1 MWLISIVL
9 SSSSLILFLACC
21 CLLLKSLWIF
31 HFRYYTFQLQ
41 IFCLVPFNFFHLS
54 LFFFATLIL
63 LIYYFL
69 DVLSFPM
76 FSLSSLVIFKT
87 VVLVFAQQVY
97 VWVTQRWFFLSK
109 NLIPFNEPYFPISL
123 YILWYF
129 AEHWVFD
136 YYKMAT
142 LEIRFSSSPGFAVF
156 MFWIVGSYSSPTVL
170 GIFQTIFAKSIACS
184 VRSLM
189 SLFL

>member
-1 MWLISIVL
+1 MSYLLVHWFFFWPAVVSCWSPCEFFISDI
-9 SSSSLILFLACC
+9 ILFNCRFSVWF
-21 CLLLKSLWIF
+21 LLIF
-31 HFRYYTFQLQ
+31 S
-41 IFCLVPFNFFHLS
+41 ISLS

-129 AEHWVFD
+129 AEHWAFD